1 MLDFRKMLDEI
12 LESDNTDVYVD
23 EYLEYATVT
32 NKSTGDE
39 YVFQGDD
46 YRLLYNDYENSS
58 LKDEFYFD
66 DYLYMVSQSW

>member
-66 DYLYMVSQSW
+66 DYLYIVSQSW

>member
-12 LESDNTDVYVD
+12 LESGNTNVYVV

-32 NKSTGDE
+32 NNSTGDE
-39 YVFQGDD
+39 YVFKDDD

-66 DYLYMVSQSW
+66 DYLYIISQSW